1 MPCQDPAGT
10 TGNEIFI
17 PRHPLEIMESG
28 GFNHVP
34 FIAGYTSAE
43 SLVMIR
49 ELLLDN
55 TVLDQVNANNEVVVP
70 FNWNITAGSASSR
83 EIAQTI
89 ANFYWNGATLT
100 NDLREQ
106 WTTVSDSFR

>member
-1 MPCQDPAGT
+1 
-10 TGNEIFI
+10 
-17 PRHPLEIMESG
+17 MESG

-106 WTTVSDSFR
+106 WTTVSHSFR